1 MLILC
6 FFELPYTDLI
16 TANRLSYLCTCF
28 VGKAHYFNFCPYRF
42 LCFPLGNFHYA
53 LLTFIIPFTPL
64 AIYPFKRVSKATMF
78 TLGLCV
84 GSFRVPLSLIY
95 NTNKI
100 WIVSY
105 FLRLISNHI
114 KKVYQLNTFINKQLS
129 CQTLSLI
136 SDSHKNVSLIYLY
149 LLINNCRAKVV
160 SPTRLGLVTPTLKV

>member
-42 LCFPLGNFHYA
+42 LCFPLGNFHYV

-64 AIYPFKRVSKATMF
+64 ALYPFKLVSKATMF

-84 GSFRVPLSLIY
+84 GSLRVPLFLNY
-95 NTNKI
+95 NINKNMDSI
-100 WIVSY
+100 LL
-105 FLRLISNHI
+105 LRLISNHI
-114 KKVYQLNTFINKQLS
+114 NRVQIKFNINT
-129 CQTLSLI
+129 
-136 SDSHKNVSLIYLY
+136 
-149 LLINNCRAKVV
+149 
-160 SPTRLGLVTPTLKV
+160 